1 MVLDI
6 TVARR
11 TPAALAQLGVDGD
24 KNDKSGRSDNPLASF
39 GLRVEA
45 LNAED
50 MARLG
55 FDRYRSGLLVA
66 EVQEDAIFD
75 PRDLQAGDIILEVDQ
90 KNPASAGD
98 FAVALERA
106 FDTGATLMPMIVIR
120 DGQRNWIAP
129 RLQN

>member
-1 MVLDI
+1 
-6 TVARR
+6 
-11 TPAALAQLGVDGD
+11 
-24 KNDKSGRSDNPLASF
+24 
-39 GLRVEA
+39 
-45 LNAED
+45 

-106 FDTGATLMPMIVIR
+106 FDEGATLMPMIVIR